1 MRKEK
6 GEERG
11 HMVEGRE
18 ERSGWKRKGGEKGE
32 GWLENKD
39 GRGEKGEWL
48 LGCSDF
54 EK

>member
-11 HMVEGRE
+11 YMVEGRE
-18 ERSGWKRKGGEKGE
+18 ERSGWKRKGGGEKGE

-48 LGCSDF
+48 
-54 EK
+54 